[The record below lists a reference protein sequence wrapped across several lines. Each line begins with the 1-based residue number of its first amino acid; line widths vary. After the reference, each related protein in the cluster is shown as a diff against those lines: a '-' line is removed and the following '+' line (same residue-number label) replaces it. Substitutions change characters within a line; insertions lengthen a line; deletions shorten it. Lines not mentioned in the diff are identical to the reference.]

1 MTKKVARKVAVV
13 TCPAAFKMN
22 QTGCEVADL

>member
-1 MTKKVARKVAVV
+1 MTKKVAGKVAVV
-13 TCPAAFKMN
+13 TGPAAFKMN